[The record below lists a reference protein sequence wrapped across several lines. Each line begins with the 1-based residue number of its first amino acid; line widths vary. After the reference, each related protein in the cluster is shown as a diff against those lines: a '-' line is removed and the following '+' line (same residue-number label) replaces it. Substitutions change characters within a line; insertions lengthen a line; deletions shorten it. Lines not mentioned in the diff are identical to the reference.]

1 MKISYMGVIPTSVHT
16 SLILLYSSLNLS
28 VDDDDDDIIAAA
40 DDLID
45 LAPYSRRCPL
55 CFCLND

>member
-1 MKISYMGVIPTSVHT
+1 MRT

-28 VDDDDDDIIAAA
+28 VADDDDDDDVITAV

-45 LAPYSRRCPL
+45 LATCARC
-55 CFCLND
+55 